1 MSQSPKGVL
10 NKILWKVKRD
20 YLSPKTSKDSYSQSE
35 TGLLCDRAPS
45 TLS

>member
-10 NKILWKVKRD
+10 NKILWKVERD
-20 YLSPKTSKDSYSQSE
+20 YLSPKTSEDSYSQSE
-35 TGLLCDRAPS
+35 TGLLCDRASS